1 MSLINDFNQLDDKF
15 DGINLTFFTFFMM
28 FQVTEDKK
36 LIWCGYPIINEN
48 IDIFVEYINEQL
60 KWLQD
65 GTINVPDYD
74 TGDFTQY
81 KVERQRR
88 ITFFVDTLYK
98 LKFSEFLSKND
109 NVSLMVLKEIREMS
123 KL

>member
-1 MSLINDFNQLDDKF
+1 MSLVNDFDQLDNKF

-28 FQVTEDKK
+28 FQRTEDNK
-36 LIWCGYPIINEN
+36 LLWCGYPLFTEN
-48 IDIFVEYINEQL
+48 IEPIVEYINMQL
-60 KWLQD
+60 EWLQNSAIY
-65 GTINVPDYD
+65 TPDYD
-74 TGDFTQY
+74 TGDFMQY

-98 LKFSEFLSKND
+98 LKFSEYLSKND
-109 NVSLMVLKEIREMS
+109 STSIMVLGEIRNMS